1 MAHITNIRYCFQ
13 GVISS
18 IYSFCV
24 VILIYH
30 YNTSYTTSSVHIHA
44 GVAQVGLF
52 MAWVG
57 VFERFGLCKSL
68 GVVIFN
74 LYYYANTTSCFI
86 HHVLYIRLYILRLFL
101 PLRCRRS
108 SLTAVALG
116 LAFSWLGFD
125 VFERFGL
132 CKSLGVV
139 IFNLY
144 YYANTTHA
152 IQHHSSS

>member
-1 MAHITNIRYCFQ
+1 M
-13 GVISS
+13 
-18 IYSFCV
+18 
-24 VILIYH
+24 
-30 YNTSYTTSSVHIHA
+30 
-44 GVAQVGLF
+44 
-52 MAWVG
+52 
-57 VFERFGLCKSL
+57 CKSL

-125 VFERFGL
+125 VFERFVHTPA
-132 CKSLGVV
+132 VV
-139 IFNLY
+139 ISRCCHFQSIIIYEYNTCFIHHPNTSSVYFIPLRYRRSSLTAVVPGLAFSWLGDGVFERFVHTLVWRNLSVLSFTPY
-144 YYANTTHA
+144 LT
-152 IQHHSSS
+152 S